1 MAWLEQIISCNWL
14 NAATSGQVINYLI
27 DPLSNPEVQKRGFA
41 VNYIYIYIYTL
52 AGSFTD
58 RLQKSSKNIVKSPS
72 QLQAVSFNT
81 ALQIITVFK
90 VLSILVLH
98 HRVTYFFRFLFKH
111 DMCNKIC
118 E

>member
-27 DPLSNPEVQKRGFA
+27 DPLSSPEVQKRGFA
-41 VNYIYIYIYTL
+41 VNYIYIGRFIYRP
-52 AGSFTD
+52 FT
-58 RLQKSSKNIVKSPS
+58 KIFKNIVISPS
-72 QLQAVSFNT
+72 QLKAVSFNT
-81 ALQIITVFK
+81 ALQLKTVFN
-90 VLSILVLH
+90 VLSILVFH
-98 HRVTYFFRFLFKH
+98 HRVTYFLKFLFKH